1 LQAKNKKRIKLVK
14 KDTTYPLIGA
24 SNHTEKIRDKN
35 DYYATNPEDVQI
47 FLNKLSDD
55 RIRLNRS
62 IWEPA
67 CGAGHIS
74 RVLEKNGFLVQSTD
88 LIDRGYGDKLNYL
101 TCPIKKW
108 GGDIITNPPFKLSS
122 EFIEK
127 SISILNDKSKLLLL
141 LPIRYLETKIRYY
154 LFKRFMPKY
163 IYVYSYR
170 IKIGKA
176 GNFAGDNAVAY
187 CWLIWEKGYQG
198 DPQIRFIANPKW
210 S

>member
-1 LQAKNKKRIKLVK
+1 MK

-141 LPIRYLETKIRYY
+141 LPIRYLETKTRYY

-170 IKIGKA
+170 ISIGKG